1 MFYQVCVPPLQRSFL
16 RFLWWPEGDLDK
28 EVMEY
33 QMCVHIFG
41 AKSSPSVANFVV
53 RRIGS
58 LANDKLVSETLR
70 DNFYVDDCL
79 KSVQSPAIAENLIT
93 NLRHEFA
100 GNGFHLTK
108 FVSNDRNVIAS
119 LPPAERAADIRNVDI
134 FNVERFPTAR
144 ALGVV
149 WNIETD
155 TFGFKVDIRDRPFTR
170 RGLLAVTDQT
180 DPYRPR
186 NKTRAIALALDSS
199 RKTAEP

>member
-1 MFYQVCVPPLQRSFL
+1 MTNLYPKV
-16 RFLWWPEGDLDK
+16 
-28 EVMEY
+28 
-33 QMCVHIFG
+33 
-41 AKSSPSVANFVV
+41 
-53 RRIGS
+53 
-58 LANDKLVSETLR
+58 R
-70 DNFYVDDCL
+70 DNFYIDDCL
-79 KSVQSPAIAENLIT
+79 KRAQSPAIAKNIIT

-119 LPPAERAADIRNVDI
+119 LPPAERAADIRNVII

-180 DPYRPR
+180 DPYQTNSQARLVVGSRMITLPFLFLFFR
-186 NKTRAIALALDSS
+186 FSS
-199 RKTAEP
+199 IF